1 MKNCVIKQRE
11 SCFSGYI
18 DDLSK
23 KGLYLYFKDDRKHS
37 MHDLETVNLMHVIV
51 IEILLL
57 SHDIISMG
65 EDQDK
70 TYLVHFE

>member
-1 MKNCVIKQRE
+1 
-11 SCFSGYI
+11 
-18 DDLSK
+18 
-23 KGLYLYFKDDRKHS
+23 

-65 EDQDK
+65 EDRDK